1 MDKKRVQKW
10 VQKVPKKWVFGH
22 FLVIFWGPGL
32 DSFWVSFCTVI
43 LDKKRSWEDP
53 KMGQKW
59 SKKGCFLAI
68 FSHFWH
74 FLVIHFGDQNLMIL
88 VKKGSKSGFF
98 GYFLVIFR
106 GPGFE
111 PFLVSFCTV
120 ILDKKRSWEDPKMGQ
135 KWSKKGCFLAIFS
148 HFWHFLVIHFGDQN
162 LMILAK
168 NGEKMVFLKNRF
180 FSTFVGKRAL
190 ILEKKVQKSG
200 FFRFFR
206 PSFFRS
212 CSGGLNFKDGF
223 GWFLNSFP
231 KKGSKSGSK
240 KGFQKPTLTKNV
252 FLASVSTFWP
262 PFLAKFWGPSIPKSR
277 MPSLGHFWTF
287 LIGGRRDPQKQGS
300 VKNGPLFEASE
311 PKWSKSIDI
320 PLIYFRVLKVSK
332 KSDFWPKP
340 LYPYTGVFC
349 QNLRFFWNF
358 WKINQRNINGFWE
371 VQVGTS
377 QKTRFFRDFADEKV
391 SRT

>member
-1 MDKKRVQKW
+1 MILVKKGSKSGF
-10 VQKVPKKWVFGH
+10 FGY
-22 FLVIFWGPGL
+22 FLVIFRGPGFEPFL
-32 DSFWVSFCTVI
+32 VSFCTVI

-148 HFWHFLVIHFGDQN
+148 HFWHFFVIHFAGEKSVF
-162 LMILAK
+162 LAK

-180 FSTFVGKRAL
+180 FSTFVGNRAL
-190 ILEKKVQKSG
+190 NLEKKVQKSG
-200 FFRFFR
+200 FFRVFWPVFWR
-206 PSFFRS
+206 SFL
-212 CSGGLNFKDGF
+212 GGWNLLCGYGRILDNC
-223 GWFLNSFP
+223 P
-231 KKGSKSGSK
+231 KKGSKRRSK
-240 KGFQKPTLTKNV
+240 KGFPKPTLAKNR
-252 FLASVSTFWP
+252 FLASVYPFWTGFEKKVKKSGFRVVQSQGKHPCSKSPIFWFEKKST
-262 PFLAKFWGPSIPKSR
+262 PFLAKIWGPSIPESR
-277 MPSLGHFWTF
+277 MPSLGRFWSF
-287 LIGGRRDPQKQGS
+287 LKFSGRSQKIPKFGKTP
-300 VKNGPLFEASE
+300 VPLYRGFL
-311 PKWSKSIDI
+311 PKFAI
-320 PLIYFRVLKVSK
+320 FLKFLEK
-332 KSDFWPKP
+332 KSKEYQWF
-340 LYPYTGVFC
+340 
-349 QNLRFFWNF
+349 LR
-358 WKINQRNINGFWE
+358 
-371 VQVGTS
+371 GTS
-377 QKTRFFRDFADEKV
+377 RY
-391 SRT
+391 